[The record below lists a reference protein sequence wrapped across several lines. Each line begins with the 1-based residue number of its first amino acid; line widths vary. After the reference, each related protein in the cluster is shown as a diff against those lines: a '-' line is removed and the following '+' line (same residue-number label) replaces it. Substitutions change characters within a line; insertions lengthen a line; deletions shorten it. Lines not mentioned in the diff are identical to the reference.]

1 MKLGIIGG
9 SGLDD
14 PSLLKGAEN
23 KQIDTPWGDPSSPIR
38 CGELNGLE
46 VCFLSRHGREHTI
59 PPTFINNRANLHA
72 LHALG
77 CDGVISTA
85 ACGSLRAEMDRG
97 HLVIPDQFIDMTRR
111 RDVTFFESFEPG
123 IMNAKHAPMG
133 DPFDAS
139 FRDTL
144 IAAAQEVEAD
154 CHSTGTLLTIE
165 GNRFSTRA
173 ESQMFRIW
181 GADLVNMTVAP
192 EVILANELGLPY
204 ANVAVVT
211 DFDSWKTDEPPLEVA
226 DLIRVFTENVTTLN
240 EVLVKAMEKL
250 RDGPSRT

>member
-14 PSLLKGAEN
+14 PSLLQGAE
-23 KQIDTPWGDPSSPIR
+23 DLTPETPWGAPSSPIR
-38 CGELNGLE
+38 SGVLHGLE

-59 PPTFINNRANLHA
+59 PPSFINNRANLHA
-72 LHALG
+72 LKSLG
-77 CDGVISTA
+77 CDGVLATA

-97 HLVIPDQFIDMTRR
+97 HLVIPDQFIDFTRR
-111 RDVTFFESFEPG
+111 RDVTFFEQFDPG
-123 IMNAKHAPMG
+123 IMNARHAPMG
-133 DPFDAS
+133 DPFDGPL
-139 FRDTL
+139 RETL
-144 IAAAQEVEAD
+144 IQAAKEVEAP
-154 CHSTGTLLTIE
+154 CHSEGTLLTIE

-173 ESQMFRIW
+173 ESRMFRTW

-192 EVILANELGLPY
+192 EVILANECGLPY
-204 ANVAVVT
+204 AAVAVVT

-226 DLIRVFTENVTTLN
+226 ELIRVFGENVETVN
-240 EVLVKAMEKL
+240 QVLVKAMEKL